1 MEKSM
6 FRKFI
11 MGMFAVL
18 SLSAIVMCMDIRKA
32 AADETQKNGLYHEED
47 GWNYYRNGEI
57 ASDTTTLVKYNGSW
71 WYVENGKINF
81 TAATLCKYN
90 GSWWY
95 VHGGKVDFG
104 AATLV
109 KYNGNWFY
117 VHGGKVDFSART
129 LVKYNGTWW
138 FVSGGKIDWNS
149 STVVKYGSTWY
160 FVSGGKV
167 NWNAYGLCEYG
178 GQYWYIENG
187 RINFSATTLCN
198 YQGVWCYVRGGKVD
212 FDARTL
218 FKYNGVWWFIEEGGI
233 NWVDRTL
240 VKYGSNWFYV
250 NRGQVNWSYNG
261 ECLYN
266 GSFFTVRDGI
276 VRFGAAPT
284 ITDSEKEAQAYKM
297 AKFIAD
303 NVDGDTDLERIRNAA
318 KIVAYYSGNSYY
330 TNDDPDYR
338 SAYGVLCKGVY
349 TCSGSTRALGL
360 VLDCMGYK
368 WEHVN
373 PNAWTHQWCK
383 VYDVDGKTAWAD
395 GMGGIADYG
404 EEAPFA
410 SGGTYTDENGV
421 TYFVP

>member
-1 MEKSM
+1 M
-6 FRKFI
+6 
-11 MGMFAVL
+11 
-18 SLSAIVMCMDIRKA
+18 
-32 AADETQKNGLYHEED
+32 
-47 GWNYYRNGEI
+47 
-57 ASDTTTLVKYNGSW
+57 
-71 WYVENGKINF
+71 
-81 TAATLCKYN
+81 
-90 GSWWY
+90 
-95 VHGGKVDFG
+95 
-104 AATLV
+104 
-109 KYNGNWFY
+109 
-117 VHGGKVDFSART
+117 
-129 LVKYNGTWW
+129 
-138 FVSGGKIDWNS
+138 
-149 STVVKYGSTWY
+149 
-160 FVSGGKV
+160 
-167 NWNAYGLCEYG
+167 
-178 GQYWYIENG
+178 
-187 RINFSATTLCN
+187 
-198 YQGVWCYVRGGKVD
+198 
-212 FDARTL
+212 
-218 FKYNGVWWFIEEGGI
+218 
-233 NWVDRTL
+233 
-240 VKYGSNWFYV
+240 
-250 NRGQVNWSYNG
+250 NWSYNG

-330 TNDDPDYR
+330 TSDDPDYG

-349 TCSGSTRALGL
+349 ECSGSTRALGL

>member
-6 FRKFI
+6 FRKF
-11 MGMFAVL
+11 MMVMFAVL
-18 SLSAIVMCMDIRKA
+18 SLSAIVMCTGIRKA
-32 AADETQKNGLYHEED
+32 AADEPQKNGLYHEED

-57 ASDTTTLVKYNGSW
+57 ASDTTTLVKYNGNW

-212 FDARTL
+212 FDA
-218 FKYNGVWWFIEEGGI
+218 
-233 NWVDRTL
+233 RTL

-410 SGGTYTDENGV
+410 SGGTYTDENGF